1 MQTRKLGA
9 SGLELSVIGLGAWA
23 IGGGDWAYGWGPQDD
38 RDSVDAIRRAIDL
51 GVNWID
57 TAAAYGLGHSE
68 EIVGKAVKGLRD
80 KVIIATKCGLVW
92 DEKGTIKG
100 SVSAESVRNEVEAS
114 LRRLDVEAIDLYQIH
129 WPTREKADLEG
140 WAEIQKMIDEGK
152 IRHAGVSNFNVKQ
165 LEALS
170 TIRPPASLQ
179 PPYSMLERG
188 VEDEL
193 LPYCAANRIGVVA
206 YSPMQCGL
214 LTGKMTRGRVDAM
227 PDDDFRRKN
236 HHFTEPALGATLDMV
251 NGLEEIASSAGRRV
265 AHLAIAWVLRRPEVT
280 SAIVGSRNAAQI
292 EETVGAA
299 GWTLSEKEID
309 AVETLIQERRRRLRH
324 HRKMQ

>member
-1 MQTRKLGA
+1 MKTRKLGA
-9 SGLELSVIGLGAWA
+9 TGLELSVIGLGAWA

-80 KVIIATKCGLVW
+80 RVTIATKCGLVW
-92 DEKGTIKG
+92 DEKGKIKG
-100 SVSAESVRNEVEAS
+100 FVSAESVRNEVEAS
-114 LRRLDVEAIDLYQIH
+114 LRRLDVETIDLYQIH
-129 WPTREKADLEG
+129 WPTREKNDLDG
-140 WAEIQKMIDEGK
+140 WAAIQKMIDEGK
-152 IRHAGVSNFNVKQ
+152 IRHAGVSNFSVKQ
-165 LEALS
+165 LEAFA

-193 LPYCAANRIGVVA
+193 LPYCAAKQIGVVA

-214 LTGKMTRGRVDAM
+214 LTGKMTRERVDAM
-227 PDDDFRRKN
+227 PDDDFRRTN
-236 HHFTEPALGATLDMV
+236 HHFTEPALDATLDMV
-251 NGLEEIASSAGRRV
+251 EGLKDIASSAGKSM

-280 SAIVGSRNAAQI
+280 SAIVGSRNARQI

-299 GWTLSEKEID
+299 DWTLSEKEID
-309 AVETLIQERRRRLRH
+309 AVEKLIQDRRQRLRN
-324 HRKMQ
+324 HRGK